1 MRVRWRW
8 AADHMNIFIYSCE
21 SMSRCCMAHFH
32 KFWGKQNFR
41 FCKPRSILIYY
52 LTYTNQGKNFNVHRL
67 QRIQMSKKRSPN
79 KPHQQQK
86 PSYGSNS
93 HNNNEHF
100 IWNILWKDQQNWK
113 IFKTEQEKMQE
124 EITKIRNEKKE
135 HDYQI
140 NNN

>member
-1 MRVRWRW
+1 MGCRP
-8 AADHMNIFIYSCE
+8 HE
-21 SMSRCCMAHFH
+21 HFYLLMWIH
-32 KFWGKQNFR
+32 VQMLHGSLPQILRKQNFR